1 MSILD
6 SDYIVSVDGLGN
18 TLRSSVYTAIVSE
31 FRVFLRLDFF
41 LLVELSGV
49 FLTSIGEISD

>member
-1 MSILD
+1 M
-6 SDYIVSVDGLGN
+6 VKVEGLGN

-31 FRVFLRLDFF
+31 FLVFF
-41 LLVELSGV
+41 LLLFFLPVEFKGV